1 MRALNLVDIP
11 YVAPADTLPEPLP
24 SLSEIHASK
33 DVLDDQRSLV
43 VAVGKHF
50 VVKYGC
56 HVDLTQGQTMLYLKD
71 TTSVSI
77 PTVYAMF
84 RDADSKKNYI
94 IMERIHGSRLD
105 KEWNNLSHEE
115 KDEIS
120 CKLKEYFDELRAL
133 PSPGGYCSVGK
144 QPLQLE
150 AFWTDDPPEPLAD
163 EAMLHERLFTRCQYL
178 GMPKYEEN
186 YYREM
191 IPRIMRC
198 NRPVFTH
205 CDLQGKNILFRR
217 TLQGNKTFD
226 ITLID
231 WEYSGWYPWFWEY
244 AMSLM
249 ACAVWRTDW
258 AKYLDKIV
266 PGKLVEALWI
276 DTLLRK
282 LLEVFFG

>member
-1 MRALNLVDIP
+1 MRSLSLVDIP

-24 SLSEIHASK
+24 SLLKIHASK
-33 DVLDDQRSLV
+33 DVLDDKLGSFV
-43 VAVGKHF
+43 VALGTHF

-71 TTSVSI
+71 TTSVPV

-84 RDADSKKNYI
+84 RDAGNKNYI
-94 IMERIHGSRLD
+94 IMERIHGNQLD
-105 KEWNNLSHEE
+105 KEWNNLSHKE

-120 CKLKEYFDELRAL
+120 CTLKEYFDELRAL

-144 QPLQLE
+144 QPLQQV

-163 EAMLHERLFTRCQYL
+163 EAMLYERLFTRCQYL
-178 GMPKYEEN
+178 KMSKYEEN

-198 NRPVFTH
+198 DRPVFTH
-205 CDLQGKNILFRR
+205 CDLQGKNILLRR
-217 TLQGNKTFD
+217 TPQGSKKFD
-226 ITLID
+226 ITIVD
-231 WEYSGWYPWFWEY
+231 WENSGWYPWFWEY
-244 AMSLM
+244 AMSHM
-249 ACAVWRTDW
+249 AWRNWTSDFRE
-258 AKYLDKIV
+258 YIDKVV
-266 PGKLVEALWI
+266 PGKLVEAIWI

-282 LLEVFFG
+282 LLRVFFE